1 MSANELMTDLF
12 DVVRKYEG
20 NIPMSTVVG
29 VLEILKAE
37 VIQHNFKLIKEEMQ
51 NEKQQ
56 NI

>member
-12 DVVRKYEG
+12 DVVCKYEG

-37 VIQHNFKLIKEEMQ
+37 VIQHNFKLIKEELQ